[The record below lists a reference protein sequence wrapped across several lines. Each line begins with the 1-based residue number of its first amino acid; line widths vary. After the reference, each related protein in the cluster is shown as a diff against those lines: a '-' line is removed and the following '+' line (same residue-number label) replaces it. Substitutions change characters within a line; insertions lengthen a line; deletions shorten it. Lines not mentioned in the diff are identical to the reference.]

1 MPNDKTPPVERA
13 LDATIEE
20 AIDSETKLLA
30 AIAYGEASVDDDPQE
45 VLGIAYAVSN
55 RSRAWKKTVSEV
67 LKADPN
73 YTYAAN
79 GSNKRF
85 NLLKSSSLA
94 QINKSPAMRT
104 AVNAAM
110 NAWNEKGD
118 DPSNGAYWWD
128 GTDLK
133 EMRNANP
140 RIKQGFKYGAEEHN
154 IYKMDPVIIVVIR
167 RWQVT
172 DRKSGKIVEGLERGR
187 FDAVYISTSARG
199 RTIFWRYNPDYVK
212 ATGAKDYK

>member
-1 MPNDKTPPVERA
+1 MPDERTPPAERA

-55 RSRAWKKTVSEV
+55 RSRTWKKTVSEV

-85 NLLKSSSLA
+85 NLLKSSSVA

-104 AVNAAM
+104 AVNAAI
-110 NAWNEKGD
+110 NAWNGTGN

-128 GTDLK
+128 GLDLK
-133 EMRNANP
+133 EMRKANP
-140 RIKQGFKYGAEEHN
+140 RISRGFKYGAQEHN
-154 IYKMDPVIIVVIR
+154 IYKMDPILKIVIQY
-167 RWQVT
+167 WQVFDKKT
-172 DRKSGKIVEGLERGR
+172 GLQVNGAERGR
-187 FDAVYISTSARG
+187 FDTVFISTSARG
-199 RTIFWRYNPDYVK
+199 QTIFWLYNPDFIK